1 MDDEITVDSKYQIL
15 RILYDLLK
23 KRPFIMFMGLLVFV
37 RGVIVIQFTI
47 VEVNLTNDVKLYASF
62 ITIIAWTI

>member
-1 MDDEITVDSKYQIL
+1 MDEKRLSQNEAMDDEIIVDSKSQII

-37 RGVIVIQFTI
+37 RGVI
-47 VEVNLTNDVKLYASF
+47 
-62 ITIIAWTI
+62 II